1 MDIIKLIFGDP
12 KGVSAKPTASAAVTT
27 KSTTTPKKAKK
38 ITAYG
43 STKEQK
49 DESLL

>member
-27 KSTTTPKKAKK
+27 QSTTSKPKKTKK
-38 ITAYG
+38 N
-43 STKEQK
+43 
-49 DESLL
+49 DC